1 MLPKRYKSLIMPSIR
16 LQNITN
22 VISLYWVQICRN
34 KKFFSNLSV
43 GQILHIESDLNILPP
58 SHQIS
63 IWSLIFFVL
72 PLFFIRPFIDFSS
85 IIVADISYYNL
96 NNKKFRTSQCLQ
108 SKNKYS
114 PNLLGLQITTEK
126 QLQRY
131 NK

>member
-22 VISLYWVQICRN
+22 VISLYWVQILSGANINYRN
-34 KKFFSNLSV
+34 LY
-43 GQILHIESDLNILPP
+43 ILPP

-126 QLQRY
+126 QLHY
-131 NK
+131 KKNNKYFNKR

>member
-22 VISLYWVQICRN
+22 VISLYWVQILSGANINYRN
-34 KKFFSNLSV
+34 LY
-43 GQILHIESDLNILPP
+43 ILPP

-114 PNLLGLQITTEK
+114 PNLSGLQITTEK
-126 QLQRY
+126 QLHY
-131 NK
+131 KKNNKYFNKR